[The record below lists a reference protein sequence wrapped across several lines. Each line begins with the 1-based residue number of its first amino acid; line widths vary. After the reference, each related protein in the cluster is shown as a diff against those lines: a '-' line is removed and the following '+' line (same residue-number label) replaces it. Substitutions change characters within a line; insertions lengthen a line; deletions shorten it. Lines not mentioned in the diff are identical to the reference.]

1 MRSKEVDDAI
11 NDLMFIVVTDIYDNE
26 VRIDK
31 TKVINEYNQSVG
43 TVLTYIS
50 DLEKENKMWQEY
62 KERLD
67 KLDSKDFIFKQEIRD
82 KIKKLEEDKQTILQ
96 AIEEAKESKDE
107 EFLKYNREI
116 LYRING
122 EISVLKELEGE

>member
-11 NDLMFIVVTDIYDNE
+11 NDLMFIVVTDFYDND

-31 TKVINEYNQSVG
+31 TKVINGYNQSVG
-43 TVLTYIS
+43 TVLDYIKE
-50 DLEKENKMWQEY
+50 LEQLPNK
-62 KERLD
+62 
-67 KLDSKDFIFKQEIRD
+67 IRD
-82 KIKKLEEDKQTILQ
+82 KIKELEEDKQTILQ

-122 EISVLKELEGE
+122 EISVLKEIIGE